1 MPTAAGRSS
10 APARSAGSVAA
21 AEAVLLAHA
30 GSAHDAERAFVAAR
44 AILDR
49 HRLRAEEAGLL
60 YDWGRLLG
68 LPERLGEAAELYRR
82 HGAGSFWLDRIA
94 KEGQSPA
101 W

>member
-10 APARSAGSVAA
+10 APARTG
-21 AEAVLLAHA
+21 
-30 GSAHDAERAFVAAR
+30 VAAR

-94 KEGQSPA
+94 EAGQSRTT
-101 W
+101 